1 MATKFLSFCFFEV
14 SDVKV
19 RLLSLNFEV
28 PEVKLMY
35 LRLTRLKEVPKNRR
49 LSLDG
54 LRFKHGRVGCR
65 ARMLVEDPQRQT
77 CR

>member
-1 MATKFLSFCFFEV
+1 MATKFLSFCFSEV

-35 LRLTRLKEVPKNRR
+35 LRFTRLKEVPKNQKTI
-49 LSLDG
+49 
-54 LRFKHGRVGCR
+54 LR
-65 ARMLVEDPQRQT
+65 
-77 CR
+77 